1 MAVNHLEKFP
11 RIQQSSM
18 KLTWWKSSEK
28 RASCS
33 CFVPKAGQSMPIFVR
48 ARDGACIVCFCRLC
62 IFGPRNH
69 SAAHDAEVK
78 SSLLRVW

>member
-1 MAVNHLEKFP
+1 
-11 RIQQSSM
+11 
-18 KLTWWKSSEK
+18 
-28 RASCS
+28 
-33 CFVPKAGQSMPIFVR
+33 VPKAGQSMPIFVR

-69 SAAHDAEVK
+69 SAAHHAEVK